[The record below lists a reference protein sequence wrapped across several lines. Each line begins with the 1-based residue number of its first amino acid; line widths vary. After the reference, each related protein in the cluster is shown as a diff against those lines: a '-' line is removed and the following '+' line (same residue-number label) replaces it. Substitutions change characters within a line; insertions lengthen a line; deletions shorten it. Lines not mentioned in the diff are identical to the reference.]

1 MHRGAL
7 HITSHLCT
15 LYAMEL
21 PFFTGMATGATL
33 IIAIGAQNAFV
44 LTQGIRAQHRFTVA
58 IICSTLDAL
67 LITLGVAGMG
77 SLIEQSPRLLGFAAA
92 GGALFLVVYGL
103 KSLISAFQSES
114 GLLSEQ
120 TGSMSRKQ
128 VVFTTL
134 AITLLNP
141 HVYLDT
147 VVLLGAISSTYGGQ
161 SRHLFATGAITMS
174 FFWFFLLSYGAALLA
189 PLFKKASTW
198 RILHTVI
205 FLVMWR
211 IAFSLLQYANSI

>member
-1 MHRGAL
+1 
-7 HITSHLCT
+7 
-15 LYAMEL
+15 MEL

-58 IICSTLDAL
+58 FICSMLDAL

-77 SLIEQSPRLLGFAAA
+77 SLIEQSPRLLGFAAG

-103 KSLISAFQSES
+103 KSLGSAFQSES

-120 TGSMSRKQ
+120 TCSMSRKQ

-147 VVLLGAISSTYGGQ
+147 VVLLGAISSTYSGQ
-161 SRHLFATGAITMS
+161 SRYLFATGAIAMS

-189 PLFKKASTW
+189 PLFKKAITW
-198 RILHTVI
+198 RILHTLI

-211 IAFSLLQYANSI
+211 IAFSLLRYATII